1 LRNALQPMLDAS
13 MRRTERSA
21 PMDTLRSADRP
32 ELRDGEDFVC
42 PTCGCEITIKHAG
55 DPAKMSNASTFTC
68 ACGTTMQAEHA
79 EHAGQA
85 HV

>member
-1 LRNALQPMLDAS
+1 
-13 MRRTERSA
+13 
-21 PMDTLRSADRP
+21 MDTLRSSDRP

-42 PTCGCEITIKHAG
+42 PTCGCEITIKHHG
-55 DPAKMSNASTFTC
+55 DPAKLSNSSTFTC
-68 ACGTTMQAEHA
+68 ACGTSMRVEHP